1 MHMRS
6 RGRQLQPPEDLR
18 LNRREGGG
26 REHVDQLAGHAQAL
40 LDQAERGEGG
50 EQLGAGDGEVVAA
63 LGAQAGEDL
72 PAVLHLPAGLALD
85 EREVVLA
92 YPARCLTQNGQTLT

>member
-1 MHMRS
+1 LHIRG
-6 RGRQLQPPEDLR
+6 RGRQLQPPEDLG
-18 LNRREGGG
+18 LDRRQGGG
-26 REHVDQLAGHAQAL
+26 REHVHDRIVHAQAL

-92 YPARCLTQNGQTLT
+92 YPARCLTQNGQTLA